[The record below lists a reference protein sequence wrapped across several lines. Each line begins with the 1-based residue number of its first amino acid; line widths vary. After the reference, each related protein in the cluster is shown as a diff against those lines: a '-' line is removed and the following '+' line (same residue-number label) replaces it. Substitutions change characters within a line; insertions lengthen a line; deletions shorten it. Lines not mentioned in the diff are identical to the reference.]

1 MSERVI
7 CELQRIDESVPI
19 PSYAHEADNGLDL
32 CSAEDKTIMPGERLR
47 LRLGLFLEVPSGY
60 RAVLQSRSGLAA
72 QQGVA
77 VFDAPSPVALAQGEE
92 LTVLL
97 ANYDLHTPC
106 HIHKGD
112 RVAQLVIECIPSFSF
127 RVVDSL
133 EETDRGAGGFGSSGH

>member
-1 MSERVI
+1 MR
-7 CELQRIDESVPI
+7 
-19 PSYAHEADNGLDL
+19 
-32 CSAEDKTIMPGERLR
+32 
-47 LRLGLFLEVPSGY
+47 
-60 RAVLQSRSGLAA
+60 
-72 QQGVA
+72 
-77 VFDAPSPVALAQGEE
+77 PSPVAARRGEE

-112 RVAQLVIECIPSFSF
+112 RVAQLVIERVPSFSF